1 MARRS
6 PKPSSSEAI
15 KKLLDERNTVTGW
28 LDRLSKAGDDTPDAV
43 RTKVREDYEQ
53 RLEAVAK
60 QLCGFTGELQGAL
73 KQQKKKHIELFDKET
88 AAETRL
94 AEAKLRHSVGELDD
108 QQWNETRSEIEA
120 ELESAREERT
130 GVGEELARLEEV
142 LAAIGDLPDA
152 DDGADEDD
160 ATEEESA
167 PDLAPTPTKKQAA
180 TPKSARKQV
189 RKGRRGSKSFDEM
202 EFLQSLGDGKSQ
214 GQGQKRRAGASF
226 KPAAGQTSDP
236 PSPASSDERSSPE
249 PGTQHPASRKTL
261 KCAGCGALNV
271 PTEWYCENCGAEL
284 ATE

>member
-15 KKLLDERNTVTGW
+15 KKLLDERNTLSGW
-28 LDRLSKAGDDTPDAV
+28 LDRLSKAGDDTPEAV
-43 RTKVREDYEQ
+43 RNKVRKDYKH
-53 RLEAVAK
+53 RLAAVAK
-60 QLCGFTGELQGAL
+60 RLHGFTDELQGAL
-73 KQQKKKHIELFDKET
+73 DQQKKKHIELFDTET

-94 AEAKLRHSVGELDD
+94 AEAKLRHAVGELDD

-142 LAAIGDLPDA
+142 LAAIGDIPDA
-152 DDGADEDD
+152 DDGGGADEDD

-167 PDLAPTPTKKQAA
+167 PAPAPAPDPDRPATPTPKPTA
-180 TPKSARKQV
+180 TPQSPRKGV
-189 RKGRRGSKSFDEM
+189 RKGKRGSKSFNEM
-202 EFLQSLGDGKSQ
+202 EFLQSLGDDKSE
-214 GQGQKRRAGASF
+214 GEGRKRRTGASF
-226 KPAAGQTSDP
+226 KPATGQTSDP
-236 PSPASSDERSSPE
+236 TS
-249 PGTQHPASRKTL
+249 PASRKTL
-261 KCAGCGALNV
+261 KCAGCGVLNL

>member
-6 PKPSSSEAI
+6 PKSSSPQAI

-28 LDRLSKAGDDTPDAV
+28 LEQLSRAGDDTPEAV
-43 RTKVREDYEQ
+43 RNKVREDYED

-60 QLCGFTGELQGAL
+60 QLHRFNDELQDAL
-73 KQQKKKHIELFDKET
+73 EQQKKKHIELFDKEA

-94 AEAKLRHSVGELDD
+94 AEAKLRHSVGELDG
-108 QQWNETRSEIEA
+108 QQWNETRSEIEE

-130 GVGEELARLEEV
+130 SVGEELARLEEV

-160 ATEEESA
+160 ATKEESA
-167 PDLAPTPTKKQAA
+167 PAPVTTPIPTPTKKPAA
-180 TPKSARKQV
+180 TPKSARKSV
-189 RKGRRGSKSFDEM
+189 RKGRRGSKFDEM
-202 EFLQSLGDGKSQ
+202 EFLKSLGDEKSK
-214 GQGQKRRAGASF
+214 GQGQKKRTKASF

-236 PSPASSDERSSPE
+236 PSPAS
-249 PGTQHPASRKTL
+249 RKTL
-261 KCAGCGALNV
+261 KCAECGVLNV